1 MNIILVSDHLAKG
14 RAISLSASQIRWGI
28 TALIVAPLLLSAIF
42 TYLVVFHIGD
52 IQIPYFQSLILSS
65 QRQEAS
71 KNRAFLHDSL
81 NTMAVKLGQMQAQV
95 VRLEA
100 LGERL
105 TKLGGLPKQE
115 FQFDKP
121 PSQGGPES
129 SVPSRDLS
137 YLELGKQLDQLSKRL
152 DDRTDQLGVM
162 ESMLLKQRVK
172 AYSTPSK
179 FPVKIGWY
187 SSNYGWR
194 IDPFTGQN
202 AFHEGVDFMA
212 EIGTPILAAAGGIV
226 VYSDNHAGYGN
237 MVEIDH
243 GNGLASRYGHM
254 SKRLVKVGDVVLRGQ
269 EIGEVGS
276 TGRSTGPHLHF
287 EVLLRG
293 QPQNPTKYLSQ
304 KG

>member
-1 MNIILVSDHLAKG
+1 VNIILVSDHLAKG
-14 RAISLSASQIRWGI
+14 RTISLSASQIRWGI
-28 TALIVAPLLLSAIF
+28 AALIATPLFMGIIF
-42 TYLVVFHIGD
+42 TYFMLFHLGD
-52 IQIPYFQSLILSS
+52 IHIPYLQKLILSS
-65 QRQEAS
+65 QREEAT
-71 KNRAFLHDSL
+71 KNRAYLHDSL
-81 NTMAVKLGQMQAQV
+81 SAMAVKLGQMEAQV

-105 TKLGGLPKQE
+105 IKLGGIPKQE
-115 FQFDKP
+115 FQFDKLP
-121 PSQGGPES
+121 AQGGPES
-129 SVPSRDLS
+129 SVPARDMS
-137 YLELGKQLDQLSKRL
+137 FVELGKQLDQLSKRL

-162 ESMLLKQRVK
+162 ESLMLKQRVK
-172 AYSTPSK
+172 AYSTPSRL
-179 FPVKIGWY
+179 PVKIGWY

-226 VYSDNHAGYGN
+226 VCSEKSTSYGN

-243 GNGLASRYGHM
+243 GNGLSSRYAHM

-287 EVLLRG
+287 EVLLNG
-293 QPQNPTKYLSQ
+293 KPQNPAKYLSQ